1 MMGAQAVDEA
11 SQALASIDLTGDSS
25 SDAEDELHVVVAE
38 EQNKEN
44 RAAAAAAASAVA
56 ASTAYAASS
65 SQVLQQDGSAALGAD
80 ALVLTGMG
88 FTPSQAAEA
97 LTRHPA
103 NKQAALMW

>member
-44 RAAAAAAASAVA
+44 RAAAAAASAVA

>member
-1 MMGAQAVDEA
+1 MMGAQTVDEA

-44 RAAAAAAASAVA
+44 RAAAAAASAVA

-97 LTRHPA
+97 LKRHPA

>member
-44 RAAAAAAASAVA
+44 RSAAVAASAVA
-56 ASTAYAASS
+56 ASAASSS

-97 LTRHPA
+97 LKRHPA